1 MVAQQQSFLGQL
13 LETVAEEVNDDRVA
27 AMSALIPDR

>member
-1 MVAQQQSFLGQL
+1 MKMKETVLGQVA
-13 LETVAEEVNDDRVA
+13 ETVVEEVNDDRVA

>member
-1 MVAQQQSFLGQL
+1 MAAQQQSVLGQL
-13 LETVAEEVNDDRVA
+13 PETVVEEVNDDRVA